1 MLLQAIHLMEH
12 HCNGVGQIQ
21 RRICRIAVQA
31 ENSLAKTKLTVAQT
45 PIFTP
50 EHDGDRL
57 ALSGW
62 IIAAAE
68 QPGQGLIRSLQGD
81 FSMIDPT
88 AGGYGPA
95 AVR

>member
-21 RRICRIAVQA
+21 RRVCRIAVEA
-31 ENSLAKTKLTVAQT
+31 EHSLAKTELAVAQS
-45 PIFTP
+45 PVFTP

-62 IIAAAE
+62 TITAAE
-68 QPGQGLIRSLQGD
+68 QPGQGLIRSQQGD
-81 FSMIDPT
+81 VSVVDPT
-88 AGGYGPA
+88 
-95 AVR
+95 